1 VAVPL
6 LTAPPEKEV
15 WKFAPFIVNRSRSL
29 TVNQQP
35 KQGGNMKNRKMML
48 VKILLSFMIVFA
60 FAFQA
65 QAGEVYK
72 LALSLAITGPTS
84 DAGNPYSKGVADYFQ
99 YVNDM
104 KLLGDAKI
112 DCTIR
117 DDQYKTDVTKRNFE
131 DFIDM
136 GIVFYLN
143 YSTGSTLALKRDFE
157 EEQMPTIPASFHAG
171 NLIDSNYIFLPI
183 ASYSAQAIGLAEYVV
198 NNHKGA
204 TPRVAMFLHPSAF
217 GRGPLSDVEKA
228 VKAGLDMEIVEVV
241 EHGKNLDNTAML
253 KRLQSKGV
261 QYVISQTIQS
271 PVATMIKDAKRLG
284 IAADSFGQKGKITFL
299 GCHYTGGNDLIAL
312 AGSAAEN
319 YFWTTSYIVTSEP
332 GVGTDAQL
340 ALAKRYG
347 RDDKAA
353 NSHNYANGVMVAQ
366 VAAEVIRR
374 AQAKGKKVTKETL
387 YEELLQ
393 MNGMNAFY
401 PVTTVGPVTYSKTDH
416 AGVDTL
422 QLYSVQNGN
431 FKSMGKPFIPEY
443 TSKIK

>member
-1 VAVPL
+1 
-6 LTAPPEKEV
+6 
-15 WKFAPFIVNRSRSL
+15 
-29 TVNQQP
+29 
-35 KQGGNMKNRKMML
+35 MKNRKMML
-48 VKILLSFMIVFA
+48 FKVLLAFMIVFT

-84 DAGNPYSKGVADYFQ
+84 DAGNPYSKGVKDYFQ

-157 EEQMPTIPASFHAG
+157 EVQMPTIPASFHAG

-183 ASYSAQAIGLAEYVV
+183 ASYSAQVIGLAEYVV
-198 NNHKGA
+198 KNHKGA
-204 TPRVAMFLHPSAF
+204 TPRVALFIHPSAF
-217 GRGPLSDVEKA
+217 GRGPVADVEKS
-228 VKAGLDMEIVEVV
+228 VKAGLDMNIIEVV
-241 EHGKNLDNTAML
+241 EHGKDLDNTAML
-253 KRLQSKGV
+253 KRLVSKGV
-261 QYVISQTIQS
+261 QYVLIQTIQS
-271 PVATMIKDAKRLG
+271 PVATMIKDASRLG
-284 IAADSFGQKGKITFL
+284 IAAKSFGQKGKITFL
-299 GCHYTGGNDLIAL
+299 GAHYTGGNDLIAL

-319 YFWTTSYIVTSEP
+319 FFWTTSYKITSEP
-332 GVGTDAQL
+332 GVGTDAQR

-353 NSHNYANGVMVAQ
+353 NSHNYANGIMVAQ
-366 VAAEVIRR
+366 VAAETIRR
-374 AQAKGKKVTKETL
+374 AKAKGKKITKEVL

-401 PVTTVGPVTYSKTDH
+401 PVTTVGPVTYSKTDK

-422 QLYSVQNGN
+422 QLYSVQNGQ
-431 FKSMGKPFIPEY
+431 FKSVGKPFIPEY
-443 TSKIK
+443 TGKIK

>member
-1 VAVPL
+1 
-6 LTAPPEKEV
+6 
-15 WKFAPFIVNRSRSL
+15 
-29 TVNQQP
+29 
-35 KQGGNMKNRKMML
+35 MKNRKRML
-48 VKILLSFMIVFA
+48 FKIMLAFMIVIA
-60 FAFQA
+60 FTFQA
-65 QAGEVYK
+65 QAETYK

-84 DAGNPYSKGVADYFQ
+84 DAGNPYSKGVEDYFR

-104 KLLGDAKI
+104 KLLGNDKI

-131 DFIDM
+131 DFLDM

-157 EEQMPTIPASFHAG
+157 EEQMPVIPASFHAG
-171 NLIDSNYIFLPI
+171 NLDNSNYIFLPI
-183 ASYSAQAIGLAEYVV
+183 ASYSAQAIGLAEYIVR
-198 NNHKGA
+198 NHKGA

-217 GRGPLSDVEKA
+217 GRGPLSDVQKA
-228 VKAGLDMEIVEVV
+228 VKAGLDMNIVEVV
-241 EHGKNLDNTAML
+241 EHGKDLDNTAML

-271 PVATMIKDAKRLG
+271 PVATMIKDASRLG
-284 IAADSFGQKGKITFL
+284 MVAKEFGQKGKITFT
-299 GCHYTGGNDLIAL
+299 GCHYTGGNDLVAL

-319 YFWTTSYIVTSEP
+319 YYWTTSYIVTSEP
-332 GVGTDAQL
+332 GAGTNAQL
-340 ALAKRYG
+340 ALAKKYG

-366 VAAEVIRR
+366 VAAECIRR
-374 AQAKGKKVTKETL
+374 AKAKGNKITRETL
-387 YEELLQ
+387 YAELLQ

-401 PVTTVGPVTYSKTDH
+401 PVTTVGPVTYSKTDQ

-422 QLYSVQNGN
+422 QMYSVQNGN
-431 FKSMGKPFIPEY
+431 FVSVGKPFIPEY

>member
-1 VAVPL
+1 
-6 LTAPPEKEV
+6 
-15 WKFAPFIVNRSRSL
+15 
-29 TVNQQP
+29 
-35 KQGGNMKNRKMML
+35 MKNRKMMA
-48 VKILLSFMIVFA
+48 VKLLLTFMVVFA

-84 DAGNPYSKGVADYFQ
+84 DAGNPYSKGVADYFK

-104 KLLGDAKI
+104 KILGADTI

-131 DFIDM
+131 EFLDM

-143 YSTGSTLALKRDFE
+143 YSTGSTLALKKDFE

-198 NNHKGA
+198 KNHKGA
-204 TPRVAMFLHPSAF
+204 TPKVAMFLHPSAF

-228 VKAGLDMEIVEVV
+228 VKAGLKMEIVEVV
-241 EHGKNLDNTAML
+241 EHGKDLDNTAML
-253 KRLQSKGV
+253 KRLKSKGV

-271 PVATMIKDAKRLG
+271 PVATMIKDATRLG
-284 IAADSFGQKGKITFL
+284 IAAKTFGEKGKLTFL

-319 YFWTTSYIVTSEP
+319 FYWTTSYTITSEP

-347 RDDKAA
+347 RDDKTA

-366 VAAEVIRR
+366 VAAEVILRTK
-374 AQAKGKKVTKETL
+374 AKGKKVTKQTL
-387 YEELLQ
+387 YEEIQ
-393 MNGMNAFY
+393 EMNGLNSFY

-422 QLYSVQNGN
+422 QLYTVKNGEFVSV
-431 FKSMGKPFIPEY
+431 GKPFIPVY
-443 TSKIK
+443 TGKIK

>member
-1 VAVPL
+1 
-6 LTAPPEKEV
+6 
-15 WKFAPFIVNRSRSL
+15 
-29 TVNQQP
+29 
-35 KQGGNMKNRKMML
+35 MKNRKMMA
-48 VKILLSFMIVFA
+48 VKLLLTFMVVFA

-84 DAGNPYSKGVADYFQ
+84 DAGNPYSKGVADYFK

-104 KLLGDAKI
+104 KILGDDKI

-131 DFIDM
+131 EFLDM

-143 YSTGSTLALKRDFE
+143 YSTGSTLALKKDFE

-171 NLIDSNYIFLPI
+171 NLIDSHYIFLPI

-198 NNHKGA
+198 KNNKGG
-204 TPRVAMFLHPSAF
+204 TPKVAMFLHPSAF
-217 GRGPLSDVEKA
+217 GRGPLSDVQKA
-228 VKAGLDMEIVEVV
+228 VKAGLKMEIVEVV
-241 EHGKNLDNTAML
+241 EHGKDLDNTAML
-253 KRLQSKGV
+253 KRLKSKGV
-261 QYVISQTIQS
+261 RYVISQTIQS
-271 PVATMIKDAKRLG
+271 PVATMIKDAARLG
-284 IAADSFGQKGKITFL
+284 IAAKTFGEEGKLTFL

-319 YFWTTSYIVTSEP
+319 FYWTTSYTITSEP

-347 RDDKAA
+347 RDDKTA
-353 NSHNYANGVMVAQ
+353 NSHNYANGIMVAQ
-366 VAAEVIRR
+366 VAAEVILRTK
-374 AQAKGKKVTKETL
+374 AKGKKINKQTL
-387 YEELLQ
+387 YEEIQ
-393 MNGMNAFY
+393 EMNGLNSFY

-422 QLYSVQNGN
+422 QLYTVKNGEFVSV
-431 FKSMGKPFIPEY
+431 GKPFIPVY
-443 TSKIK
+443 TGKIK